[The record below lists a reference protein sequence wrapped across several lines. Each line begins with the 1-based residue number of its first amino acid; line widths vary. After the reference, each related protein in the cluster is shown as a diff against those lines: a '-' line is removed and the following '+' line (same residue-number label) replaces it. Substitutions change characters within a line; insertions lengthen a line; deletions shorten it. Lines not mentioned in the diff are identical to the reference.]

1 MKDCRF
7 ILQYK
12 KILEELYPNSKVEWK
27 RPSSPENE
35 EIYLNDRKVMWTVW
49 LYKDNDFVS
58 NPIPYD
64 GYIVLS
70 FKNDKDIIVNIDD
83 GYNCNIKQSQ
93 IELEL
98 NILSPPN
105 IVIDFLKIINDYDEL
120 YYKKIKD
127 NWIRKN
133 NILRAFK
140 NG

>member
-1 MKDCRF
+1 MD
-7 ILQYK
+7 
-12 KILEELYPNSKVEWK
+12 KI
-27 RPSSPENE
+27 
-35 EIYLNDRKVMWTVW
+35 W

-58 NPIPYD
+58 NPIPYN

-120 YYKKIKD
+120 HYKKIKD

-133 NILRAFK
+133 NILKAFK